1 MIFLPIVERELRVTA
16 RKRSTSWARVLAALV
31 ALLLGAGFLAINAAT
46 GTNTVNFGR
55 ALFGSLTWLAL
66 ATTLGAGLFLTS
78 DALSEE
84 KREGTLGFLFLT
96 DLAGFDV
103 VAGKLLA
110 TSLRGGYSL
119 LAIFPILGITL
130 LMGGVTGGQFWRCTL
145 ALLNALF
152 CSLAAGL
159 LVSSVSRDSQRA
171 MAGTFLLLLLL
182 CAVGPIVDA
191 FLGKSSAFVARLSFT
206 SPVYVFRT
214 ASAWGRTGFWPGLL
228 TTHALGWIMLGV
240 AAVLVRRTWQDRP
253 ANASSPALQRYV
265 ARRRTVNQRR
275 WLEPNPVVWL
285 TLPARW
291 QSAPLWVLAL
301 GSCALFLGLV
311 TTLPSSFWMVWTQLG
326 WLLTFGVYLW
336 TASQAS
342 RFLVEARRSG
352 LLELLLVTPLNS
364 RDIVDGPW
372 RALLLSFAAP
382 VVIIVLL
389 QAAGALITPLGG
401 IFQAAGGGTGSLREI
416 AIRTLMGLLVAGT
429 TVANLVA
436 LVWVGLWMGLTH
448 HTSSVPAL
456 KSFVFVQVLPS
467 LGISVASTLLS
478 VLVMF
483 GGFVGSRGTPPSS
496 ALMLSLPLIMA
507 GISAVLTVAKD
518 AAFFVWARNRLR
530 NDFRV
535 QASLSTRPKDHFVP
549 QLVADPVPPMQG
561 LQDRG

>member
-1 MIFLPIVERELRVTA
+1 VIFLPIAERELRVTA
-16 RKRSTSWARVLAALV
+16 RKRSTSWLRVLAALV
-31 ALLLGAGFLAINAAT
+31 ALVIGAAFLAMNAAT
-46 GTNTVNFGR
+46 GTSRVNFGR
-55 ALFGSLTWLAL
+55 GLFGSLTWLAL

-119 LAIFPILGITL
+119 LAIFPILGVTL

-182 CAVGPIVDA
+182 CAAGPILDA
-191 FLGKSSAFVARLSFT
+191 SLGKSSTSVPQLSWT
-206 SPVYVFRT
+206 SPVYVFQT

-228 TTHALGWIMLGV
+228 TTHALGWLMLGG

-253 ANASSPALQRYV
+253 AHASRSALQRRV
-265 ARRRTVNQRR
+265 ARRRTVSQRR
-275 WLEPNPVVWL
+275 LLEPNPVVWL

-291 QSAPLWVLAL
+291 QSVPLWALAL
-301 GSCALFLGLV
+301 GSCALFLGFSASF
-311 TTLPSSFWMVWTQLG
+311 PSPFFMVWSQVSR
-326 WLLTFGVYLW
+326 LLTFGVYLW

-352 LLELLLVTPLNS
+352 LLELLLVTPLSS
-364 RDIVDGPW
+364 RDIVAGQW
-372 RALLLSFAAP
+372 RALLRAFAAP
-382 VVIIVLL
+382 VLLIVLL
-389 QAAGALITPLGG
+389 QAIGALLAPVGG
-401 IFQAAGGGTGSLREI
+401 MFQVTGGGTGSLPMI
-416 AIRTLMGLLVAGT
+416 AIGTVMGLLAAAT
-429 TVANLVA
+429 TLANLVA
-436 LVWVGLWMGLTH
+436 LTWVGMWMGLTH

-467 LGISVASTLLS
+467 LGISVASTLLAA
-478 VLVMF
+478 VVMF
-483 GGFVGSRGTPPSS
+483 GRFAGSMGTPPSN
-496 ALMLSLPLIMA
+496 ALLLSFPFIMV

-518 AAFFVWARNRLR
+518 AAFFVWARRRLR
-530 NDFRV
+530 NDFCE
-535 QASLSTRPKDHFVP
+535 QASRASGPKDKFVTRT
-549 QLVADPVPPMQG
+549 VAGPATAIGGVE
-561 LQDRG
+561 DRA